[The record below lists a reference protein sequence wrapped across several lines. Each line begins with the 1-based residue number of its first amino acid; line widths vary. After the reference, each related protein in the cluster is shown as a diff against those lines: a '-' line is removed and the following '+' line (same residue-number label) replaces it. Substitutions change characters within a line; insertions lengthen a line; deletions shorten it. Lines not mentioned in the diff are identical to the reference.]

1 MSRVIARPP
10 SKSSSEIKSNAC
22 EASSCSMQSTS
33 SEQSTTSCEICQWS
47 PKTRIAWKIPN
58 KPLWNTHPRVPM
70 KLGGNSMASKN
81 IASISHIEREE
92 LRRKG
97 IKIPSKLF
105 SPKYL
110 SPTFIIE
117 LNKNPSSLK
126 RVCFVNSI
134 VILTKEE
141 VKEVI
146 DEEESGKETDE
157 EVEEILKYEEEEEND
172 EDGSFAYE
180 CEFMILEDTT
190 SIIDRH
196 LGEMAFGRPFI
207 DEIGLVYNREEGT
220 VMFKQDEEKI
230 TFKIPHTIEIFK
242 QTRLMGLSTD
252 SIHPSTYEENF
263 GHGRTH
269 YYQSLLSGDEY
280 MQDEGDRRGIR
291 HLIRLEKE
299 MMRDKGEVT

>member
-1 MSRVIARPP
+1 
-10 SKSSSEIKSNAC
+10 
-22 EASSCSMQSTS
+22 
-33 SEQSTTSCEICQWS
+33 
-47 PKTRIAWKIPN
+47 
-58 KPLWNTHPRVPM
+58 
-70 KLGGNSMASKN
+70 MASKN
-81 IASISHIEREE
+81 IASISHIERKE
-92 LRRKG
+92 LKRKG
-97 IKIPSKLF
+97 IKSPSKLF

-110 SPTFIIE
+110 SPTSIIE
-117 LNKNPSSLK
+117 LNNNPSSLK

-134 VILTKEE
+134 VILSEESEAEEGETTTDITPEHGHNITKEAKEE

-180 CEFMILEDTT
+180 CDFMILEDTT

-196 LGEMAFGRPFI
+196 LREMAFGRPFI

-230 TFKIPHTIEIFK
+230 TFKIPHTMEIFK

-252 SIHPSTYEENF
+252 SIHPSAYEENF

-299 MMRDKGEVT
+299 MMRDKGEVTLYLMTRSLEDLRMFSLDDSWRMI